1 MTPSEPRDDAT
12 ESLDLVRRAQAEDHA
27 ALDRLFERYY
37 ERIRRIVRIR
47 LGADLRSCVE
57 SGDILQETFICAVHD
72 FDRFEM
78 RDEASLIH
86 WLSRI
91 AEHRIKAAADYHGAL
106 KRDHRRA
113 VALRH
118 VQDAQASGELILEPA
133 ADGPQPLDE
142 MVEEEAVRAVESC
155 MRELSDEHREVILQ
169 RDYMDA
175 SWELVAERI
184 DSPSPDAARMLY
196 SRAVTELAQRM
207 RRVT

>member
-1 MTPSEPRDDAT
+1 MTTLEPPNDAT

-27 ALDRLFERYY
+27 ALDRLFKRYY

-72 FDRFEM
+72 FNRFEM

-106 KRDHRRA
+106 KRDRKRE
-113 VALRH
+113 VALQH
-118 VQDAQASGELILEPA
+118 VKDAQASGELVLEPQA
-133 ADGPQPLDE
+133 SGPQPLDE
-142 MVEEEAVRAVESC
+142 MVEEEAVRAVEDC
-155 MRELSDEHREVILQ
+155 LRELSEEYREVILQ

-175 SWELVAERI
+175 PWEVVAERI
-184 DSPSPDAARMLY
+184 HSPSPDAARMLY
-196 SRAVTELAQRM
+196 SRAVTDLAQRM
-207 RRVT
+207 RRVR